1 MTGMSSAPDREG
13 VALRLEEELIRE
25 LPEGSR
31 LPGERQLAERLRV
44 SRPVVREAMRGLVER
59 GLLEVVPGRGT
70 FTRRVRAS
78 DAARPLDSL
87 LRREA
92 TPRHL
97 VEARLMLECESISL
111 AAQRAEPAQI
121 AAMAA
126 ALQHFDAATDALTK
140 ARFDMAFH
148 LIIAQSAR
156 NPAIEVMFTAVASS
170 TLEMMVRSITDPNVL
185 EEGASLHHT
194 MLDAI
199 RDHDPVAAREAMA
212 AHVALALRRYG
223 ADIDQP
229 IDLLAHRELEKL
241 LGPGV
246 SIDGVLATVNTL
258 GENGGE
264 ERLAG

>member
-1 MTGMSSAPDREG
+1 MTGMSSAPDPEG
-13 VALRLEEELIRE
+13 VALRLEQELIRE

-70 FTRRVRAS
+70 FTRRVRTS

-111 AAQRAEPAQI
+111 SAERAEPAEF

-126 ALQHFDAATDALTK
+126 T
-140 ARFDMAFH
+140 
-148 LIIAQSAR
+148 
-156 NPAIEVMFTAVASS
+156 
-170 TLEMMVRSITDPNVL
+170 
-185 EEGASLHHT
+185 
-194 MLDAI
+194 
-199 RDHDPVAAREAMA
+199 
-212 AHVALALRRYG
+212 
-223 ADIDQP
+223 
-229 IDLLAHRELEKL
+229 
-241 LGPGV
+241 
-246 SIDGVLATVNTL
+246 
-258 GENGGE
+258 
-264 ERLAG
+264 